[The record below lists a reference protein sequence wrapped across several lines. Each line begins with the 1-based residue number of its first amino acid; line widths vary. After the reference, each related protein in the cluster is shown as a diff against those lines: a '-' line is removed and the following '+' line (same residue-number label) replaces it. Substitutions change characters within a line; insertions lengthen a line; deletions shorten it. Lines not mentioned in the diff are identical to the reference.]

1 MRAIVAHEPGKPD
14 VLVIEERPIPEPADG
29 WVLIRI
35 GAFGLNRA
43 EMFTRQGHSPGTAFP
58 RVLGIECVG
67 EVEAGPGTELVKGQL
82 VAAMMGGMGREF
94 DGSYAEYVCV
104 PRRCV
109 HPLVSDLPWS
119 TLGALP
125 EMFQTTFGSLH
136 TALECRTGDKLLVR
150 GGTSSI
156 GRAAIR
162 MAKRLGLEVAATTRN
177 PSKGD
182 ALKKSGADHVILD
195 DGTIAERVRTSLSG
209 GADKVLELVGTTTL
223 RDSLTATRRGGVVC
237 MTGILGGAWSIEN
250 FEPMTFIP
258 TGVRLTSYSGDAD
271 DISTEQLQAF
281 VDDVAQKR
289 VRVDVD
295 RVFRFD
301 EIGDAHRYM
310 EASRARGKLVVR
322 VRKGTGGGGL
332 GDSLSD

>member
-29 WVLIRI
+29 WVLIRV

-43 EMFTRQGHSPGTAFP
+43 EMFTRQGHSPGILFP

-67 EVEAGPGTELVKGQL
+67 EVQAAPGTDLEVGQR

-94 DGSYAEYVCV
+94 DGSYAEYTCV

-109 HPLVSDLPWS
+109 HPIDSSLPWA

-125 EMFQTTFGSLH
+125 EMFQTTYGSLH
-136 TALECRTGDKLLVR
+136 TSLECRTGDKLLVR

-182 ALKKSGADHVILD
+182 GLKKSGADHVILD
-195 DGTIAERVRTSLSG
+195 DGTIAERVRTSFSG

-223 RDSLTATRRGGVVC
+223 QDSLQATRRGGVVC
-237 MTGILGGAWSIEN
+237 MTGILGGAWIIEQ
-250 FEPMTFIP
+250 FEPMAFIP
-258 TGVRLTSYSGDAD
+258 TGVRLTSYSGEAD
-271 DISTEQLQAF
+271 SIRTDQLQAF
-281 VDDVAQKR
+281 IDDVAQER

-295 RVFRFD
+295 RVFRLD
-301 EIGDAHRYM
+301 EIADAHRYM

-322 VRKGTGGGGL
+322 VRKGNGADTST
-332 GDSLSD
+332 DD